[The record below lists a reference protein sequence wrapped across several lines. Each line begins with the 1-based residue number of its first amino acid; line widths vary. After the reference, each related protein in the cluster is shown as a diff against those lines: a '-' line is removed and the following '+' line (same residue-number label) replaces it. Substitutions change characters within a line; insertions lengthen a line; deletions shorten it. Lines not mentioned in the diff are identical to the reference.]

1 MSLLLL
7 KTIGLDVKPGTCHVA
22 MMMEKTMMILILTM
36 IENVDEL
43 MTLDI
48 TAVTGWRSY

>member
-1 MSLLLL
+1 M
-7 KTIGLDVKPGTCHVA
+7 KPGTCHVA
-22 MMMEKTMMILILTM
+22 MTMETTMIILTM

-48 TAVTGWRSY
+48 TVVIGWQSY